1 MALVARKPFLASSR
15 PSRAQVVVKAAT
27 WQKATTSEW
36 GCSEHSMRVCVH

>member
-1 MALVARKPFLASSR
+1 MALVAARKPFLASSR

-36 GCSEHSMRVCVH
+36 DCSQLG